1 MGHGPPFD
9 SMAQKH
15 QMSPTVFQNYPGVS
29 MAQPVT
35 SAPPPYE
42 THAFNTPQ
50 LPSKFPSK
58 VSPREAGGGGQS
70 SSVENLNKSSD
81 SAPMSQIAKGT
92 KIFLFLKNN
101 VVLTVDVLFVHAM
114 LPIHW
119 VCSLPMGVRFYLS
132 LFLHSIKFVEGDNC
146 L

>member
-42 THAFNTPQ
+42 THAFNTPPH
-50 LPSKFPSK
+50 PSKFPSK
-58 VSPREAGGGGQS
+58 VSPREARGGGQS
-70 SSVENLNKSSD
+70 IGVESLNKSSD
-81 SAPMSQIAKGT
+81 SAPMSTAKGIE
-92 KIFLFLKNN
+92 IFLFFK
-101 VVLTVDVLFVHAM
+101 M
-114 LPIHW
+114 
-119 VCSLPMGVRFYLS
+119 
-132 LFLHSIKFVEGDNC
+132 
-146 L
+146 